1 MGLGY
6 QFKKARKT
14 LSSLAPA
21 DRCALEEICR
31 DIQQAEEDLLAA
43 AEKALVR
50 CRTACRGICCRNID
64 LDAVLGFQDFV
75 YILTL
80 AGALDNQMEA
90 CLKNEPVLYVSDCI
104 FLENGTGPCIFPHS
118 VMPEVC
124 ITTFCTDETP
134 AKKEIKLLKW
144 KFFRLGW
151 FLATLKA
158 RIFLRYLAGLF
169 GKLKVF
175 AR

>member
-21 DRCALEEICR
+21 DRRTLAAICR
-31 DIQQAEEDLLAA
+31 DIQQAEENLLAA
-43 AEKALVR
+43 AEEALYR
-50 CRTACRGICCRNID
+50 CRTVCRGICCHNVD
-64 LDAVLGFQDFV
+64 LDAVLGFPDFV

-80 AGALDNQMEA
+80 ESSLAGRMAA

-151 FLATLKA
+151 FLATLKV
-158 RIFLRYLAGLF
+158 RIFLRYLAGFF
-169 GKLKVF
+169 GKIKVF
-175 AR
+175 VR